1 MFPTLPQ
8 CLSSERPL
16 PCVLLAVELLS
27 VLVDHDSLA
36 QQLCS
41 HSGKAG
47 QGSLNCPRVGGK
59 DWGQGQVQSPSRASL
74 LVPQATMKRGS
85 LSEICILFRRL
96 PSPEAV
102 HVYHIKA

>member
-1 MFPTLPQ
+1 MLPQ
-8 CLSSERPL
+8 CLASELPL

-47 QGSLNCPRVGGK
+47 KDGLNCPIAGGRA
-59 DWGQGQVQSPSRASL
+59 WGGDRLRAPQGL
-74 LVPQATMKRGS
+74 LYLYP
-85 LSEICILFRRL
+85 RL
-96 PSPEAV
+96 
-102 HVYHIKA
+102 